1 MNKVIEDIK
10 LDFEDVLIY
19 PVPSD
24 KSLTRKSVDIE
35 IDWLENAQSVA
46 RPDLLLSKVL

>member
-19 PVPSD
+19 LFPINI
-24 KSLTRKSVDIE
+24 LQEKSVDIK
-35 IDWLENAQSVA
+35 IDWLDQHITV
-46 RPDLLLSKVL
+46 KIC